1 MKEENTI
8 RKMFLMLVIQSSPM
22 HNGISSG
29 KSKFM
34 SLPQKILVIINL
46 ENMCVVLLFF
56 RL

>member
-46 ENMCVVLLFF
+46 ENMYVVLLFF
-56 RL
+56 RF